1 MKVFRSI
8 LFTILVLV
16 TLTATNSCSSGTTI
30 EMPLTSKGVLDL
42 RNWDFV
48 KDGNIKLNGQW
59 EFYWKKLY
67 TPLDFKK
74 KLTEKPEYIKVPK
87 LWSNQQQDGKKYPL
101 YGYATYR
108 LKVLLDDD
116 KQFINLYSKTAIY
129 SSSQIFINGVDVGGN
144 GIVSKKIETS
154 SASYNMLTKPF
165 QVKSNEL
172 EIVILVSNF
181 EKNRSGG
188 FIFELQLGEVNHIAK
203 LEKKNLII
211 NLLIIGGILIVIIYH
226 FALFM
231 MRPFTRSTLYLALF
245 NLFIVS
251 YFSSLYGLQYFI
263 PNFQLIRDV
272 RILGWFMAV
281 PTFMLLIKSIF
292 PQEINNRLPR
302 LAVIIGIAS
311 YLAFLFD
318 IEYTLDFYKGVTIIS
333 ELYIIAIAIVA
344 ALRKKENAYIFLFSI
359 TFVALSGINDSLL
372 HFGLIKSIN
381 LAQFGIFMFLLIQSY
396 ILSSRFSTA
405 YRRNEKMSDE
415 LAWINKN
422 LEKLVLERTKK
433 IEDQNIQLEKL
444 NATKD
449 RFFTIIAHDL
459 RGPVGNLATSLGL
472 ITDSFENLSE
482 ENKLDL
488 LLSLKSS
495 SDKTYHLLENL
506 LIWSKVQGNIL
517 SFEPEIILLHQ
528 LVNESIDL
536 LKANADQKQIKIS
549 KQISEKLQIYADN
562 FMMDTVIRNL
572 LGNAIKFT
580 GNNGKIDIC
589 AKSDED
595 RVIIE
600 ISDTGIGIKEENIK
614 KLFRIEHNFQL
625 IGTNGEKGSG
635 LGLILCKE
643 FIDKHNGQIQVESVQ
658 GKGSSFK
665 LYLPAGNLA
674 KT

>member
-1 MKVFRSI
+1 MVII
-8 LFTILVLV
+8 LI
-16 TLTATNSCSSGTTI
+16 TLTAINSCSSDTTAI
-30 EMPLTSKGVLDL
+30 DIPHTSKGILDL
-42 RNWDFV
+42 RNWNFV

-59 EFYWKKLY
+59 EFYWQRLY
-67 TPLDFKK
+67 RPSDFKK
-74 KLTEKPEYIKVPK
+74 EITGKPKYIKVPK
-87 LWSNQQQDGKKYPL
+87 LWSNQQQDNKNYPL

-108 LKVLLDDD
+108 LKVLLNDD
-116 KQFINLYSKTAIY
+116 KQLINLYSKTAIY
-129 SSSQIFINGVDVGGN
+129 SSSRIFINGVDVGGN
-144 GIVSKKIETS
+144 GIVSEKKETG
-154 SASYNMLTKPF
+154 SASYDILIKPY
-165 QVKSNEL
+165 QVKSDEL
-172 EIVILVSNF
+172 EIIIHISNF

-188 FIFELQLGEVNHIAK
+188 FIFELQLGEVNQIAK

-231 MRPFTRSTLYLALF
+231 MRPFKRSNLYLALF

-263 PNFQLIRDV
+263 PNFQFIRDI

-292 PQEINNRLPR
+292 PKEINNHLPK
-302 LAVIIGIAS
+302 LAVIIGIGS

-318 IEYTLDFYKGVTIIS
+318 VEYTLDFYKAVTIVS
-333 ELYIIAIAIVA
+333 QLYIIAIAIMA

-372 HFGLIKSIN
+372 HFGLIKSVN

-405 YRRNEKMSDE
+405 YKKNEKMSEE
-415 LAWINKN
+415 LAYVNKN
-422 LEKLVLERTKK
+422 LEGLVLERTKK
-433 IEDQNIQLEKL
+433 IEDQNVQLEKL

-449 RFFTIIAHDL
+449 RFFSIISHDL
-459 RGPVGNLATSLGL
+459 RGPVGNLAASLGL
-472 ITDSFENLSE
+472 MTDSFNT
-482 ENKLDL
+482 LDEKTKFEL
-488 LLSLKSS
+488 LKSLKLS

-506 LIWSKVQGNIL
+506 LIWSRIQGDSIRFEPANIL
-517 SFEPEIILLHQ
+517 LNQ
-528 LVNESIDL
+528 LVAENIDL
-536 LKANADQKQIKIS
+536 FQANAEQKHIKIS
-549 KQISEKLQIYADN
+549 VHIPENLKIYADN
-562 FMMDTVIRNL
+562 YMLGTVIRNL

-580 GNNGKIDIC
+580 GNNGKISIL
-589 AKSDED
+589 AKIED
-595 RVIIE
+595 DNVIVE
-600 ISDTGIGIKEENIK
+600 ISDTGIGINEEDMK
-614 KLFRIEHNFQL
+614 KLFQIEHNFQL

-643 FIDKHNGQIQVESVQ
+643 FIDKHDGEIQVESVE

-665 LYLPAGNLA
+665 LYLPKDKTA
-674 KT
+674 KI

>member
-1 MKVFRSI
+1 MNVFKSI
-8 LFTILVLV
+8 LITILLLI
-16 TLTATNSCSSGTTI
+16 TLTGISSCNSNTPI
-30 EMPLTSKGVLDL
+30 EIPHSAKGILDL

-59 EFYWKKLY
+59 EFYWQRLY
-67 TPLDFKK
+67 KPSDFQKE
-74 KLTEKPEYIKVPK
+74 LVEKPEYIKVPK
-87 LWSNQQQDGKKYPL
+87 LWSNQQQDSKKYPL

-108 LKVLLDDD
+108 LKVLLNDD
-116 KQFINLYSKTAIY
+116 KQLINLYSKTAIY

-144 GIVSKKIETS
+144 GKVSYKKETG
-154 SASYNMLTKPF
+154 SASYNLLIKPF
-165 QVKSNEL
+165 QVKSDEL
-172 EIVILVSNF
+172 EIIIHVSNF

-231 MRPFTRSTLYLALF
+231 MRPFKRSNLYLALF

-263 PNFQLIRDV
+263 PNFQFIRDI

-292 PQEINNRLPR
+292 PKEINNHLPK
-302 LAVIIGIAS
+302 LAVIIGIGS

-318 IEYTLDFYKGVTIIS
+318 IEYTLDFYKGVTIVS
-333 ELYIIAIAIVA
+333 ELYIIVIAILA
-344 ALRKKENAYIFLFSI
+344 AIRNKENAYIFLFSI
-359 TFVALSGINDSLL
+359 TFVAISGINDSLL
-372 HFGLIKSIN
+372 HFGLIKSVN
-381 LAQFGIFMFLLIQSY
+381 LAQFGIFMFLLIQSF

-405 YRRNEKMSDE
+405 YKKNVKMSNE
-415 LAWINKN
+415 LAYVNKN
-422 LEKLVLERTKK
+422 LENLVLERTKK
-433 IEDQNIQLEKL
+433 IEDQNVQLEKL

-449 RFFTIIAHDL
+449 RFFSIISHDL
-459 RGPVGNLATSLGL
+459 RGPVCNLASSLGL
-472 ITDSFENLSE
+472 ITESFNELDEKTKFELLS
-482 ENKLDL
+482 
-488 LLSLKSS
+488 SLKSS

-506 LIWSKVQGNIL
+506 LIWSRIQGDSIR
-517 SFEPEIILLHQ
+517 FEPGNLLLNQ
-528 LVNESIDL
+528 MVTENIEL
-536 LKANADQKQIKIS
+536 LQANADQKQIKIS
-549 KQISEKLQIYADN
+549 VQIPEDLEIYADN
-562 FMMDTVIRNL
+562 YMIDTVIRNL

-580 GNNGKIDIC
+580 GNNGKIDIS
-589 AKSDED
+589 AESNENKVEI
-595 RVIIE
+595 V
-600 ISDTGIGIKEENIK
+600 ISDTGIGIKEKDRE

-643 FIDKHNGQIQVESVQ
+643 FIDKHNGEILVESIL
-658 GKGSSFK
+658 GKGSTFK
-665 LYLPAGNLA
+665 LFLPG
-674 KT
+674 